1 MAVHRIVRAGAP
13 RAGVDGAGV
22 GIHTVR
28 VAGELTNETGT
39 VQVFGN
45 GELFAT
51 ITFTETSLTVV
62 NANGDPL
69 SDREEQVLRE
79 IMDFVDEV
87 FDVWEDL
94 FAPVEFLFNV

>member
-1 MAVHRIVRAGAP
+1 MGQSSGKRGSKYC
-13 RAGVDGAGV
+13 
-22 GIHTVR
+22 
-28 VAGELTNETGT
+28 
-39 VQVFGN
+39 QSW
-45 GELFAT
+45 ELFAT

-62 NANGDPL
+62 NPNGDPL

-94 FAPVEFLFNV
+94 FNPVEFLFSF